1 MEGRPADLGEPIE
14 CGRIQERERERS
26 VPNGSGHP
34 VERHAGPLKAVHP
47 ARPARVTLGERAS
60 RAGPQD
66 PELDQPVDVAGI
78 DPGPPGHLL
87 TRVLTHGK
95 AIVAVV
101 RPNLPPGVHTCGWRT
116 FTGANGR

>member
-26 VPNGSGHP
+26 VPNGGGHP
-34 VERHAGPLKAVHP
+34 VERYAGPLQAMHP
-47 ARPARVTLGERAS
+47 PRPARVTLGERAS

-78 DPGPPGHLL
+78 DPGPSGHLL
-87 TRVLTHGK
+87 ARVLTHGK
-95 AIVAVV
+95 AIVAAV
-101 RPNLPPGVHTCGWRT
+101 RPSVRPGGHTCGWRS
-116 FTGANGR
+116 